1 MGGVD
6 SDMYNYF
13 KILMLRGFL
22 ASRKNMEKLL
32 QIVEIMRTG
41 MFWVLS
47 PQLLKMLSC
56 EIRFVGKA
64 MRNRRKPQLNSDNIV
79 SKILFCC
86 IMRKVNCLKNHF
98 N

>member
-41 MFWVLS
+41 LFDDFHSKLKLFYSYRVTFVL
-47 PQLLKMLSC
+47 
-56 EIRFVGKA
+56 
-64 MRNRRKPQLNSDNIV
+64 
-79 SKILFCC
+79 
-86 IMRKVNCLKNHF
+86 
-98 N
+98 

>member
-22 ASRKNMEKLL
+22 ASRKNMEKVL

-41 MFWVLS
+41 EICNHDCNIRRIE
-47 PQLLKMLSC
+47 LLCTLNLLAE
-56 EIRFVGKA
+56 EILAKLVV
-64 MRNRRKPQLNSDNIV
+64 PSEY
-79 SKILFCC
+79 
-86 IMRKVNCLKNHF
+86 LKLI
-98 N
+98 

>member
-22 ASRKNMEKLL
+22 ASRKNMEKVL

-41 MFWVLS
+41 EICDCHCNIPCIEMMCKPNVLAEEILAKLVVPS
-47 PQLLKMLSC
+47 EYLKL
-56 EIRFVGKA
+56 I
-64 MRNRRKPQLNSDNIV
+64 
-79 SKILFCC
+79 
-86 IMRKVNCLKNHF
+86 
-98 N
+98 